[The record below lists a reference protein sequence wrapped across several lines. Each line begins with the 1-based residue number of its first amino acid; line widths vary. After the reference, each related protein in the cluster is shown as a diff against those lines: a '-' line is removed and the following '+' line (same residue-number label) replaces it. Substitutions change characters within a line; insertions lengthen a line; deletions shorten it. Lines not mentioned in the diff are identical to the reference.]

1 VAADVAGA
9 GAAEAADGT
18 AADLPWHAL
27 DADAALA
34 RLRASRDGL
43 DPADAAQRLRDTG
56 PNALPPPVP
65 TPAWRRFLRHFNDPL
80 ILFLLAAAVVAA
92 FLRHY
97 VDAGVIAAVVL
108 VNAVVGYVQEGRA
121 EQALSALRSMLAPFA
136 RALRGGSRVQLPV
149 AELVPGDVVLL
160 EAGDRVPADAR
171 LLRSRGLRVDEAALT
186 GESVPVEKHAD
197 PVDADTELGGR
208 TSMLYSGTLVAA
220 GQATAVVVAT
230 GPQTEIGHIGTLL
243 GQVET
248 LTTPLLRQIKRFGR
262 AFTAIAILVAAAL
275 FVYAILARGYHWL
288 EALMVVVA
296 LAVGAVPESL
306 PAVITISLAVG
317 VRRMAARNAIVR
329 RLPAVE
335 TLGATTVICSDKT
348 GTLTRN
354 EMTAR
359 TVATTAG
366 RVEAGGSGY
375 APTGVLQ
382 VREGGDVALAA
393 AQRVARIGLL
403 CNDARLHEAQDDGGG
418 WRIDGD
424 PMEGALLALAGKA
437 GFDAAAVHSQHP
449 RLDEVPF
456 DAAHRFMATLHA
468 EEGGGALVCVKGA
481 PEQMLALCAAQAAR
495 DGGEEAL
502 DAAAWQRAIDAAGAE
517 GQRVLGFA
525 SRRLERVPERF
536 ELADIGGLVFAGIVG
551 FIDPPR
557 DEAIRAVADCRGA
570 GIAVKMITGDHAATA
585 AAIAAQLRL
594 ADPGSG
600 PGQAVRVVTG
610 QELEGISDD
619 ALPQLAETANVF
631 ARTTPEHKLRIVRAL
646 QSRGHI
652 VAMTGDGVNDAPSLK
667 QADIGVAMGRKGTE
681 AAKEASEMVL
691 ADDNFASID
700 AAVHEGRAVYDNI
713 RKLIAW
719 TLPTNGGEALVVIL
733 ALMFGWMLPMTPAQI
748 LWVNM
753 VPTITLGLVLA
764 FEPPEPGVMRRPPRR
779 SGAPLIS
786 PFMLWRIALV
796 SLLFSAS
803 AFGIFAWAQQ
813 RGLGVET
820 ARTMVVNMFCVLEI
834 FYLFSV
840 RYLHASSLSLRG
852 LRGTPAV
859 LLAIAGVVVLQ
870 LLFTYAPWMHLLFD
884 SRPVPLFE
892 GVVIVLVGVVLML
905 LLECEKW
912 VLRRL
917 DVFDELRTT
926 ADPADHPRGVTT

>member
-1 VAADVAGA
+1 MAAERGA
-9 GAAEAADGT
+9 TGAAGNDHHDT
-18 AADLPWHAL
+18 LVHWHAL
-27 DADAALA
+27 GADDALMRLDTGKDGLAADEAVA
-34 RLRASRDGL
+34 RLRRH
-43 DPADAAQRLRDTG
+43 G
-56 PNALPPPVP
+56 PNALPPPQR
-65 TPAWRRFLRHFNDPL
+65 TPAWLRFLRHFNDPL
-80 ILFLLAAAVVAA
+80 ILFLLAAAIVAA

-108 VNAVVGYVQEGRA
+108 VNAIVGHVQEGRA
-121 EQALSALRSMLAPFA
+121 EQALSALRSMLAPSA
-136 RALRGGSRVQLPV
+136 RVLRDGERMQVAL
-149 AELVPGDVVLL
+149 ETLVPGDVLLL

-171 LLRSRGLRVDEAALT
+171 LLRGRGLRVDESVLT
-186 GESVPVEKHAD
+186 GESVPVEKHDAAVDEAAD
-197 PVDADTELGGR
+197 LGGR
-208 TSMLYSGTLVAA
+208 TSMLYSGTLVSA

-248 LTTPLLRQIKRFGR
+248 LATPLLRQIRRFGR
-262 AFTAIAILVAAAL
+262 AFTAIAIAAAAAL
-275 FVYAILARGYHWL
+275 FVFAILARDYGWL
-288 EALMVVVA
+288 DALMVVVA
-296 LAVGAVPESL
+296 LAVGVVPESL
-306 PAVITISLAVG
+306 PAVITITLAIG

-359 TVATTAG
+359 SVVTTAG
-366 RVEAGGSGY
+366 HAEAEGSGY
-375 APTGVLQ
+375 APVGALSP
-382 VREGGDVALAA
+382 REGGDVALAA
-393 AQRVARIGLL
+393 AQCVARIGLL
-403 CNDARLHEAQDDGGG
+403 CNDAQLHGADDG

-437 GFDAAAVHSQHP
+437 GFDGASLRSAHP

-468 EEGGGALVCVKGA
+468 EDGSAALVCVKGA
-481 PEQMLALCAAQAAR
+481 PEQMLALCIAQAGR

-502 DAAAWQRAIDAAGAE
+502 DVARWQRAIDAAGAQ

-525 SRRLERVPERF
+525 SRRLDRVPERF
-536 ELADIGGLVFAGIVG
+536 ELADVGGLVFAGIVG

-585 AAIAAQLRL
+585 AAIATQLKL
-594 ADPGSG
+594 ADEI
-600 PGQAVRVVTG
+600 RVVTG
-610 QELEGISDD
+610 QELEGVTE
-619 ALPQLAETANVF
+619 AELPRLAETASVF

-646 QSRGHI
+646 QSRGHT

-667 QADIGVAMGRKGTE
+667 QADIGIAMGNKGTE

-713 RKLIAW
+713 RKVIAW
-719 TLPTNGGEALVVIL
+719 TLPTNGGEALAVVLAIL
-733 ALMFGWMLPMTPAQI
+733 FGWMLPMTPAQI
-748 LWVNM
+748 LWINM
-753 VPTITLGLVLA
+753 VLTVTLGLSLA
-764 FEPPEPGVMRRPPRR
+764 FEPPEKGVMARPPRR
-779 SGAPLIS
+779 RDAGLVS
-786 PFMLWRIALV
+786 PFMLWRIVLV
-796 SLLFSAS
+796 SILFSIG
-803 AFGIFAWAQQ
+803 AFGIFGWAQA
-813 RGLGVET
+813 RGYDIAT
-820 ARTMVVNMFCVLEI
+820 ARTMVVNMFCVMEI

-840 RYLHASSLSLRG
+840 RYLHGTSFSLQG

-859 LLAIAGVVVLQ
+859 LWAIVAVVLAQ
-870 LLFTYAPWMHLLFD
+870 LAFTYLPWMHVLFD

-892 GVVIVLVGVVLML
+892 GMVIVLAGVALLV

-912 VLRRL
+912 VLRKL
-917 DVFDELRTT
+917 GIFDELKASAPDGDRMHGAMT
-926 ADPADHPRGVTT
+926 